1 MARAAR
7 GVSFAVAS
15 AVAPRAGM
23 GGVAFAL
30 LLLAELLVGTMLSGS
45 APAEHLALYRDAS
58 NAIGLA
64 AQVAFAL
71 MPLVQVQ
78 RSK

>member
-1 MARAAR
+1 
-7 GVSFAVAS
+7 
-15 AVAPRAGM
+15 
-23 GGVAFAL
+23 
-30 LLLAELLVGTMLSGS
+30 MLSGS